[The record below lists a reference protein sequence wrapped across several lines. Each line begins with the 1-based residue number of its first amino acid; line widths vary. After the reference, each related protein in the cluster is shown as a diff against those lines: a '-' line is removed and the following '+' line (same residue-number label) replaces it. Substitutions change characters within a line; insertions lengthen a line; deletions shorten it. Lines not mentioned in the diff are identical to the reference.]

1 MALLVL
7 FLMPFDLNILTNLGI
22 GSASLIIIYVMLKYF
37 MKSLDRKDEVLN
49 QKDVEMKKLIED
61 FQGHVE
67 ICNTNFMKYSEHFSK
82 VSGKQLKAMSA
93 LTSSVNILI
102 DKVNK

>member
-1 MALLVL
+1 
-7 FLMPFDLNILTNLGI
+7 MPPEFSTLTNLGI

-37 MKSLDRKDEVLN
+37 MQSLDK
-49 QKDVEMKKLIED
+49 KDVEIKELITS

-67 ICNTNFMKYSEHFSK
+67 ICNTNFLKYSDHFSK
-82 VSGKQLKAMSA
+82 VSGKQIQAMNK

-102 DKVNK
+102 DKVSK